1 MGSTTGLGGGHSV
14 AMSKTPFKPW
24 IQRICP
30 APRRLL
36 QALIVRDGLRIGLDI
51 GCGEASPLSDLRKWG
66 FRSTG
71 LDVSSARLEVSRQR
85 GLHGEYVLGDIR
97 TVAFEHRFDVVVL
110 SNVIEHFSREDGT
123 DLLRRVEGLASRI
136 VYIETPNGFREQP
149 DLNGDPAQ
157 RHFSGWFPHDFEGRG
172 YTVLGSGIRGLR
184 GVAGQARIFPESIV
198 RFVERSLQWF
208 VFRRPRWA
216 GTLAAIL
223 RRDERGN
230 LLRV

>member
-1 MGSTTGLGGGHSV
+1 MRDL
-14 AMSKTPFKPW
+14 PFRPW
-24 IQRICP
+24 VQRICP

-36 QALIVRDGLRIGLDI
+36 QALIVRDDLQTGLDI
-51 GCGEASPLSDLRKWG
+51 GCGESSPFSDLHARG

-71 LDVSSARLEVSRQR
+71 LDVSPARLEVSRQR
-85 GLHGEYVLGDIR
+85 GLHDDYVLGDIR

-110 SNVIEHFSREDGT
+110 SNVIEHFSRDDGM
-123 DLLRRVEGLASRI
+123 DLLRRVESLASRI

-184 GVAGQARIFPESIV
+184 GVAGRARFFPESIV

-208 VFRRPRWA
+208 VFRRPRWT
-216 GTLAAIL
+216 GTLAAI
-223 RRDERGN
+223 RFVDEHGN
-230 LLRV
+230 VRSV

>member
-1 MGSTTGLGGGHSV
+1 
-14 AMSKTPFKPW
+14 MSKTPFKPW

-136 VYIETPNGFREQP
+136 VYLETPNGFREQP
-149 DLNGDPAQ
+149 DLDGDPAQ
-157 RHFSGWFPHDFEGRG
+157 RHLSGWFPHDFGGRG

-184 GVAGQARIFPESIV
+184 GVAGRARFFPEIVV
-198 RFVERSLQWF
+198 RFIERILQWF
-208 VFRRPRWA
+208 VFRRPRRA
-216 GTLAAIL
+216 GTLAAI
-223 RRDERGN
+223 RFMDEHGN
-230 LLRV
+230 VRSV